1 LQARGS
7 DKLMMSSERGKLE
20 QTFQTVDATLN
31 GHNGGPQ
38 KGISLMGREYKG
50 HVFDILVKPV
60 HDSNRWTFDAV
71 IHIPQGARDRV
82 TELKATRDFA
92 SEAEAETEAVAFVK
106 KWIDDGKVP
115 L

>member
-1 LQARGS
+1 
-7 DKLMMSSERGKLE
+7 MSNE
-20 QTFQTVDATLN
+20 
-31 GHNGGPQ
+31 GPRTSGE
-38 KGISLMGREYKG
+38 KRVRPYDPITNRSLWY
-50 HVFDILVKPV
+50 
-60 HDSNRWTFDAV
+60 SNRWTFDAV
-71 IHIPQGARDRV
+71 VHIPQGARDRV

>member
-1 LQARGS
+1 
-7 DKLMMSSERGKLE
+7 
-20 QTFQTVDATLN
+20 
-31 GHNGGPQ
+31 
-38 KGISLMGREYKG
+38 MGREYKG

-92 SEAEAETEAVAFVK
+92 SEAEAETEGLHLSKNGSMTARFRYK
-106 KWIDDGKVP
+106 QRSET
-115 L
+115 